1 MVLATRNPEV
11 DKVDK
16 AAEATVR
23 YALVVE
29 YDGAHYFGFQL
40 QANHT
45 TIQSE
50 LEKALKAL
58 TGENIRISASSRT
71 DTGVHA
77 YGQVVS
83 FKTMSKWPLEAFVH
97 GLNYHLPADIAVKE
111 AYPVKLDFNARRM
124 ATGREYTYTFVN
136 SHTRLPL
143 TSKYAYR
150 VTGELDIEAM
160 NSACRML
167 LGTHDFASFASEIG
181 DEPEKSTVRHI
192 YRADVVKKDNL
203 VVFTI
208 VANAFLRHQVR
219 STAGILAQ
227 IGFGKMSLSEFETII
242 KAKQPGLAGPT
253 LPACGLALVK
263 VNYPLTFEEMK

>member
-1 MVLATRNPEV
+1 M
-11 DKVDK
+11 DK
-16 AAEATVR
+16 AEKPAAVAVR

-29 YDGAHYFGFQL
+29 YDGTHYYGLQL
-40 QANHT
+40 QSGQP

-58 TGENIRISASSRT
+58 TGENIRIAASSRT

-83 FKTMSKWPLEAFVH
+83 FKTTASLPTEAYIH
-97 GLNYHLPADIAVKE
+97 GLNYHLPVDIAIKAVH
-111 AYPVKLDFNARRM
+111 PVALDFNARRM
-124 ATGREYTYTFVN
+124 AASREYTYTFI
-136 SHTRLPL
+136 SSATRSPL
-143 TSKYAYR
+143 TAHFAHR
-150 VTGELDIEAM
+150 INREPDIAAM
-160 NSACRML
+160 NVACQRL

-181 DEPEKSTVRHI
+181 SEPEKSTFRHV

-203 VVFTI
+203 TVFTI
-208 VANAFLRHQVR
+208 IANAFLRHQVR
-219 STAGILAQ
+219 NTAGVLLQ
-227 IGFGKMSLSEFETII
+227 IGAGKMTLTEFENVLESR
-242 KAKQPGLAGPT
+242 QPGLAGPT